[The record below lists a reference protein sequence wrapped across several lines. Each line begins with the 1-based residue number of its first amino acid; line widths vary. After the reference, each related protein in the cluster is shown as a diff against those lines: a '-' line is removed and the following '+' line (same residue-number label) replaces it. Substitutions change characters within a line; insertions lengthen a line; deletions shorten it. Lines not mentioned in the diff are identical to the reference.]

1 MTDYTEYKKLYLLC
15 FKEDTEE
22 DAELLFKNVLSKA
35 KMISENNENG
45 QPIAMLFLMD
55 ASIVENGTSFDYY
68 YLYAACTHPDYR
80 GRGIMAGLLEKAKQ
94 TAIQNHKLG
103 VFLKP
108 ANPPLFKFY
117 AKSDF
122 LPYFN
127 VCKINMP
134 KKDYIE
140 TYSPELCGNTT
151 TMDEWYHIRKDF
163 LNKLNST
170 YVNFNKEM
178 LITAADG
185 CTPVKTEDF
194 GFVYEV
200 RDNLFLVKEAICTQG
215 KIDKLFC
222 SISYMLKDLD
232 CDTIEIRLPPLL
244 ANQLTSFDN
253 LLQPFSVMWFTPYA
267 DQPKQTNGHHG
278 FAFD

>member
-15 FKEDTEE
+15 FTEDTEE

-35 KMISENNENG
+35 KLISETDENKR
-45 QPIAMLFLMD
+45 PIAMLFLMD
-55 ASIVENGTSFDYY
+55 AKIVDNGKSSEYY

-94 TAIQNHKLG
+94 TAIANNKLG

-108 ANPPLFKFY
+108 ANPPLFNFY
-117 AKSDF
+117 AKSNF

-127 VCKINMP
+127 VCKINMSANNLI
-134 KKDYIE
+134 KDY
-140 TYSPELCGNTT
+140 TPKFTAKNT
-151 TMDEWYHIRKDF
+151 TMDDWYNLRKEF
-163 LNKLNST
+163 LCNLGSA
-170 YVNFNKEM
+170 YVDFNKEM

-185 CTPVKTEDF
+185 SSAVKANDF

-200 RDNLFLVKEAICTQG
+200 RENLLLVKEAICKNG
-215 KIDKLFC
+215 CINNLLC
-222 SISYMLKDLD
+222 AISYILSISH
-232 CDTIEIRLPPLL
+232 CDNVEIRLPPLL
-244 ANQLTSFDN
+244 AGQLANFDN
-253 LLQPFSVMWFTPYA
+253 ILQPFSVMWFAPNA
-267 DQPKQTNGHHG
+267 NKPKQTNGHHG